1 MLHQVAS
8 FLLIERKANEKL
20 KLRKQI
26 NKCDFTRHLITM
38 MRHKDHLIS
47 MIFNFVC
54 MENIR
59 YETSYLNM
67 YLFCVQDSYTL
78 HFNK

>member
-26 NKCDFTRHLITM
+26 NKCDFTRQLITM
-38 MRHKDHLIS
+38 MRQKDHLIS

-59 YETSYLNM
+59 YEVSFLNM
-67 YLFCVQDSYTL
+67 
-78 HFNK
+78 

>member
-26 NKCDFTRHLITM
+26 NKCDFTRQLITM
-38 MRHKDHLIS
+38 MRLKDHLIL

-59 YETSYLNM
+59 YEVSSLNM
-67 YLFCVQDSYTL
+67 
-78 HFNK
+78 